1 MLFGERHAICS
12 LVHDI
17 SLQRILYGVEQVK
30 WIISYQANLSIYKSS
45 LKLTFEF
52 SCNHEWSFIFYLKL
66 FIQVRSMLKF
76 CQYLNKTQQFKT
88 IGHLSLCS
96 QEDYLV
102 LGFKLVFSE
111 LKIKSWSGGFLNFK
125 VGTLKSLL
133 SAATIVSP
141 SPEKP
146 EEIFLILHTFLPSV

>member
-1 MLFGERHAICS
+1 MPFVLLFMIFLCKEFS
-12 LVHDI
+12 ME
-17 SLQRILYGVEQVK
+17 SSK
-30 WIISYQANLSIYKSS
+30 WSESFLTKQTYQFIQ
-45 LKLTFEF
+45 LTFEF

-76 CQYLNKTQQFKT
+76 CQYLNKTQQFKN